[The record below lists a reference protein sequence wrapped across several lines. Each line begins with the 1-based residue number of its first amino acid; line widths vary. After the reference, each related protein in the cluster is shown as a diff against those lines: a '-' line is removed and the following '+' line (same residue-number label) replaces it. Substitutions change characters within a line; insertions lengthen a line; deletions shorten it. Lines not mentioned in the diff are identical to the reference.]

1 MSLRGELWHHCKA
14 SILQYT
20 HTYTHV
26 HIHHLFIKTVVP
38 PPLQNKLQTISRVW
52 GRKFHPCI
60 QTTPTVNRVNDD
72 ATAGC
77 CYGGRPRGSLYLDG
91 QGGGGGRRKCQNT
104 DLWDS
109 FGIWCEVFLYFLML
123 KMALEQLKKKKEGE
137 VFLQHRGKGKRSA
150 GEVETKTV

>member
-38 PPLQNKLQTISRVW
+38 PPCRTSSRQSAESEEGSFTRAFKRRRQSTVLTMMQQLDAVTEE
-52 GRKFHPCI
+52 GRVEVC
-60 QTTPTVNRVNDD
+60 TWMDRV
-72 ATAGC
+72 
-77 CYGGRPRGSLYLDG
+77 
-91 QGGGGGRRKCQNT
+91 GGGRRKCQNT